1 MSRIND
7 TERTWRIPPTGV
19 HGGPNKTQLID
30 CSLIRNKLSGD
41 YMFIGP
47 LPEGSPLTSVKG
59 PITFPFWF
67 PKFTSSL
74 NGKVRR
80 DWYIRV
86 DYVDGGPDFDEAHG
100 RWSNNPPPPH
110 DDDYQITDTDTWTT
124 QAGVGAEP
132 EGHKKDKNKKAASA
146 STKQ

>member
-7 TERTWRIPPTGV
+7 AERTWRIPPTGV

-30 CSLIRNKLSGD
+30 CSLIRNKLTGD
-41 YMFIGP
+41 YMFVGP
-47 LPEGSPLTSVKG
+47 LPDGSPLTSVKS
-59 PITFPFWF
+59 PIAFPFWF

-80 DWYIRV
+80 NWYIRV
-86 DYVDGGPDFDEAHG
+86 DYVDGGPDHNQAHG
-100 RWSNNPPPPH
+100 QWRNTAPPPH
-110 DDDYQITDTDTWTT
+110 DDDDITDTDTWTT

-132 EGHKKDKNKKAASA
+132 EGDKKNKNKKAAASA
-146 STKQ
+146 SAKQ